1 MASPLGT
8 ILNSIN
14 NKGPLLDREFVEKEY
29 VPFVVNRSLSYF
41 MDCVLFVAEVDKFPK
56 MPKWDQ
62 YLYYYHAI
70 PKCRRFQSWHKPEKD
85 KYLKAV
91 AEAYNY
97 SNEKAVA
104 ALKLLDESQCKTIEK
119 SVDKGG
125 RR

>member
-14 NKGPLLDREFVEKEY
+14 NKGALLDKDFVENEY

-41 MDCVLFVAEVDKFPK
+41 MDTVLFVAEMDRLPK

-62 YLYYYHAI
+62 YLYYYHAV
-70 PKCRRFQSWHKPEKD
+70 PKSRRFQNWHKPGKD

-91 AEAYNY
+91 AEIYNY
-97 SNEKAVA
+97 SSRKAVA
-104 ALKLLDESQCKTIEK
+104 ALKLLDDSQCTQIAK
-119 SVDKGG
+119 SIDKGG